1 MASRFEKNYTDKG
14 YLMKYEKMPLHSSL
28 KSQVLQFKVELQGIE
43 PKIWRRIQVPVDYN
57 YWDLHVAIQDSM
69 GWLDCH
75 LHHFEIKGKGK
86 RKVAHIGIP
95 DLEGFGELPEVFPGW
110 EITVIAYFNAL
121 GVDATYEYDYGDGWF
136 HTVKLEGYMFREKG
150 IKYPICID
158 GKNACPPEDC
168 GGVDGYYNVID
179 ILSDPG
185 HSDHEDMRTWAGKDW
200 DPKRFDPDKIKFD
213 SPNKRWQ
220 YAFLNK

>member
-1 MASRFEKNYTDKG
+1 MASRFENNYTDEG

-28 KSQVLQFKVELQGIE
+28 KSQVFQFKVELQGIE

-95 DLEGFGELPEVFPGW
+95 DLEGFGELQEVFPGW
-110 EITVIAYFNAL
+110 EIAVIAYFNAL
-121 GVDATYEYDYGDGWF
+121 GAEAMYEYDYGDGWL

-185 HSDHEDMRTWAGKDW
+185 HSDHEDMQTWAGKDW
-200 DPKRFDPDKIKFD
+200 DPKYFDPDKVRFD
-213 SPNKRWQ
+213 NPYKRWQ